1 MKVDAV
7 VAILAAALAVAL
19 ILAAYSKYNSLQAE
33 AYNCYGAAYR
43 IAKDAARKLAEGGS
57 PDLTSLNRWEVYIY
71 YPNGT
76 VCRYTLD
83 AILCEQASNSK
94 PQSRYRCYAYDIASD
109 DTPQPVLVEVRG

>member
-7 VAILAAALAVAL
+7 VMILAATLAVAL
-19 ILAAYSKYNSLQAE
+19 ILTAYSRYNSLQAE

-43 IAKDAARKLAEGGS
+43 IAKDVARKLAEGGS
-57 PDLTSLNRWEVYIY
+57 PDPTSLDRWEVYIH

-83 AILCEQASNSK
+83 AILCERASNSK
-94 PQSRYRCYAYDIASD
+94 LQSRYRCYAYYIASD
-109 DTPQPVLVEVRG
+109 NSPQPVLVEVRG